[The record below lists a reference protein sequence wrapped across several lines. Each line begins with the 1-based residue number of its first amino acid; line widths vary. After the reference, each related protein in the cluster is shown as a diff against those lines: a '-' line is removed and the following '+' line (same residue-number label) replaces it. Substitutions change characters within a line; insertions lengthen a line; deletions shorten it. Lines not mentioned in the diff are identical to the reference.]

1 MKKEIAVYLLI
12 ACSSLLMISFMPHM
26 FLDGLVTQET
36 ENTVQVVVTIGW
48 ALGLCALGVDIVKKR
63 RGLKE

>member
-1 MKKEIAVYLLI
+1 MKREIAIYILI

-36 ENTVQVVVTIGW
+36 KDTVQIIVTIAW
-48 ALGLCALGVDIVKKR
+48 ALGLCALGVDIVRKR